1 MKLEKILLMGNP
13 NVGKSAV
20 FSRLTGA
27 KVIISNYPGTTVEFT
42 QGKMK
47 LGDENVMIIDVPGTY
62 TLEPTCKA
70 EDVACRMLQED
81 GLVINIVDATNL
93 ERNLHLTLQLLERGI
108 PVVVAL
114 NMWDDTKHRGI
125 YIDVKKIEEHLGVP
139 IIPTCGLTG
148 EGIKELIDRLPEAKA
163 INLPVSSDSQK
174 WEKIGKIIEEV
185 QKLTHRHHTLLETLE
200 DLSIKPLTG
209 LPIAAG
215 VIYCAFWVI
224 RFIGESL
231 IGYIFEPLF
240 GKLWLPL
247 LTKLSAVLGE
257 GSFLQHILIG
267 NLIDGK
273 VNFGQSFGVLTT
285 GLYVP
290 IAMVLPYIFSFYLIL
305 GLLEDLGYLPRLA
318 VLADNLMHHLGL
330 HGYAIIPFILGLGC
344 NVPGAL
350 AIRVLEERREKF
362 IAATLMAIAVPCM
375 AQIAMIVGLVGQR
388 GGRYVAIV
396 FFTLFVLLILK
407 GLILNRVLKG
417 ASPEI
422 LVEIPPY
429 RIPQAMAVIKKLGM
443 RLSGFLREALPF
455 VLLGILL
462 VNILYALKIID
473 FFAYIFAPILT
484 NLWGLPQE
492 AIGALIVGFLRKD
505 VAVGMLGPLNLTT
518 KQLVIGSTILAVYFP
533 CIATYMVL
541 IRELGLKD
549 MLKVTLI
556 MIVAA
561 LLVGTMLNL
570 FLF

>member
-1 MKLEKILLMGNP
+1 MKLEKFLLVGNP
-13 NVGKSAV
+13 NVGKSAI

-47 LGDENVMIIDVPGTY
+47 LGDEVVMIIDVPGTY

-70 EDVACRMLQED
+70 EDAACRMLQEG
-81 GLVINIVDATNL
+81 GLVINVVDATNL
-93 ERNLHLTLQLLERGI
+93 ERNLCLTLQLLEKDI
-108 PVVVAL
+108 PVIVAL
-114 NMWDDTKHRGI
+114 NIWDDTKHRGI
-125 YIDVKKIEEHLGVP
+125 NIDLKKLEECLGVP
-139 IIPTCGLTG
+139 VVSTCGLTG
-148 EGIKELIDRLPEAKA
+148 EGIKELINRLPEAKA
-163 INLPVSSDSQK
+163 LKLPVCIDGQR
-174 WEKIGKIIEEV
+174 WEKIGRIVEEV
-185 QKLTHRHHTLLETLE
+185 QKLTHRHHTLLEILE
-200 DLSIKPLTG
+200 DLSIKPVTG
-209 LPIAAG
+209 LPIAIG
-215 VIYCAFWVI
+215 IVYCAFWVI
-224 RFIGESL
+224 RFIGENL
-231 IGYIFEPLF
+231 IGYLFEPLF
-240 GKLWLPL
+240 ERLWLPL
-247 LTKLSAVLGE
+247 MMKLSAFLSE
-257 GSFLQHILIG
+257 GSFLQHTLIG

-318 VLADNLMHHLGL
+318 VMADNFMHHLGL

-350 AIRVLEERREKF
+350 STRILEERREKF
-362 IAATLMAIAVPCM
+362 IAATLMAIAIPCM

-396 FFTLFVLLILK
+396 FLTLFILLILK

-429 RIPQAMAVIKKLGM
+429 RIPQPMAVIKKLWM

-462 VNILYALKIID
+462 VNILYTLKIIN
-473 FFAYIFAPILT
+473 FFAYIFTPVLT

-505 VAVGMLGPLNLTT
+505 VAVGMLGPLNLST
-518 KQLVIGSTILAVYFP
+518 KQLVIGSTVLAVYFP
-533 CIATYMVL
+533 CIATFIVL
-541 IRELGLKD
+541 IRELGIKD
-549 MLKVTLI
+549 MLKATLI
-556 MIVAA
+556 MMFVAIS
-561 LLVGTMLNL
+561 VGILLNL
-570 FLF
+570 IL